1 MIHTNSGNDERFSR
15 VEIPDN
21 RNLHLHVVI
30 AAIALALIA
39 LVIGGDAFGGDR
51 KKLTGRL
58 DGAVL
63 YHNYCS
69 VCHGDAGDGRS
80 RARGS
85 LIPPPAD
92 FTSARLQ
99 GKLTR
104 EYMSAIVRDGKPGTA
119 MVGWKTQ
126 LNEHEI
132 AAVVDFVRTSFVDHA
147 GDEALKRGRLLYGHL
162 CVNCHGVDGTGK
174 LGAAA
179 AGGMKPRDLTSDVS
193 RREITRER
201 LIAAI
206 AVGKRGTLMAGFAG
220 QLSANDIDALA
231 EYVKVSLMSGRG
243 AAISGTSA
251 HAGRE
256 APAAIAK

>member
-1 MIHTNSGNDERFSR
+1 MNRINSGNDEPLSR
-15 VEIPDN
+15 LSIPDN

-30 AAIALALIA
+30 AAIALALVA
-39 LVIGGDAFGGDR
+39 LAIGGDAFGGDR
-51 KKLTGRL
+51 TKLTGKL

-69 VCHGDAGDGRS
+69 VCHGDAGDGKS

-85 LIPPPAD
+85 LIPAPAD
-92 FTSARLQ
+92 FTSAQLQ

-126 LNEHEI
+126 LNEQEI
-132 AAVVDFVRTSFVDHA
+132 AAVVDYVRVFFVDHA
-147 GDEALKRGRLLYGHL
+147 GDEALKRGRVLYGHL

-174 LGAAA
+174 LGVAA
-179 AGGMKPRDLTSDVS
+179 AGGVKPRDLTSDVS
-193 RREITRER
+193 RREISRER
-201 LIAAI
+201 LITAI
-206 AVGKRGTLMAGFAG
+206 AVGKKGTPMAGFAG

-231 EYVKVSLMSGRG
+231 EYVKVSIMSGRG
-243 AAISGTSA
+243 GAISGTSA
-251 HAGRE
+251 HAR
-256 APAAIAK
+256 